1 MPGLL
6 GAVGR
11 DLSGGRNPAR
21 SHDVDRDMD
30 QRIVVK
36 GELDLAAAP
45 TLLRRLDDALEAD
58 PGGSLEV
65 DFGGVTF
72 IDSSGLGVLVACRK
86 RAVLAGGELTVT
98 NVAPRIRQ
106 VFEITGLDKV
116 LFRPCQ
122 V

>member
-1 MPGLL
+1 
-6 GAVGR
+6 
-11 DLSGGRNPAR
+11 
-21 SHDVDRDMD
+21 MD

-72 IDSSGLGVLVACRK
+72 IDSTGLGVLVACNK
-86 RAVLAGGELTVT
+86 RACTAGGTLVVT
-98 NVAPRIRQ
+98 NASPSVRH

-116 LFRPCQ
+116 LFRGCE